1 MSNHSRLTEKTFV
14 SNNPKLKCLFKAIDI
29 ENNGL
34 VKKADILNA
43 LTAKGIQ
50 ADDPRITNLVTNLD
64 CIETDDIDYET
75 FKTVI
80 QNNLHLIEQVL
91 TADLIIPNFEDFT
104 KSIEQ
109 IYQKTKKNNSGEVAD
124 YIPQLKRVPPTKY
137 GISICTTDGQR
148 YGIGDTKDYF
158 VVQSVCKPINYCL
171 SLEEHGDKY
180 VHEHVGREPSGTQF
194 NALTLNKNGRPHNPM
209 INSGA
214 IMSCSMIKQDLTS
227 AEKFDYVLTKWQD
240 LSGGNPTH
248 FNNSVYLSEKQTAD
262 RNFALGYFM
271 REKNIF
277 PEKFDLVETL
287 EFYFQCCSIEL
298 TTDSLSIVA
307 ATLANGGVNPL
318 TGKRIFNAQTVQN
331 CLSLMYS
338 CGMYDFSG
346 EFAFTIGIPAKSG
359 VSGVVMLVIPNVMG
373 IAIWSPKID
382 EMGNS
387 VRGVEFCKELIKLYN
402 FHNYDTLINNSKKTD
417 PRLQKHQSKM
427 DNIMSACWSA
437 STGDLNDLKRLVA
450 AGVNLDDAD
459 YDGRTPLHLAAAE
472 GQSAVVEY
480 FITHG
485 VNINPKDRWG
495 STPFEDA
502 INGDHLET
510 AAILKEHGAVI
521 ETKLKQGGNSDI

>member
-1 MSNHSRLTEKTFV
+1 MSNHSKLTEKTIIN
-14 SNNPKLKCLFKAIDI
+14 SNPKLRSLFKSIDLD
-29 ENNGL
+29 NNGF
-34 VKKADILNA
+34 VKKIDILNE
-43 LTAKGIQ
+43 LNKKGILNN
-50 ADDPRITNLVTNLD
+50 DPRVVDIVENLNSLEEESIDFDTFRITM
-64 CIETDDIDYET
+64 
-75 FKTVI
+75 
-80 QNNLHLIEQVL
+80 QSNLHLIEQIL
-91 TADLIIPNFEDFT
+91 TAELIIPDFEGFT
-104 KSIEQ
+104 KSIEK

-148 YGIGDTKDYF
+148 FGIGDTNEYF
-158 VVQSVCKPINYCL
+158 VIQSVCKPINYCL

-214 IMSCSMIKQDLTS
+214 IMSCSMIKQDLSS

-359 VSGVVMLVIPNVMG
+359 ISGVVMLVIPNVMG
-373 IAIWSPKID
+373 IAIWSPRID
-382 EMGNS
+382 ETGNS
-387 VRGVEFCKELIKLYN
+387 VRGVEFSKELIKLYN
-402 FHNYDTLINNSKKTD
+402 FHNYDTLINNSKKID
-417 PRLQKHQSKM
+417 PRLYKHQSKI

-437 STGDLNDLKRLVA
+437 SIGDLNNLKRLVA
-450 AGVNLDDAD
+450 AGISLDDAD
-459 YDGRTPLHLAAAE
+459 YDGRTPMHLAAAE
-472 GQSAVVEY
+472 GQVSVIEY
-480 FITHG
+480 LISHN
-485 VNINPKDRWG
+485 VNINPTDRWG
-495 STPFEDA
+495 ATPLDDSLR
-502 INGDHLET
+502 GGHKET
-510 AAILKEHGAVI
+510 TAILKKYKAKS
-521 ETKLKQGGNSDI
+521 TFNLKQGER